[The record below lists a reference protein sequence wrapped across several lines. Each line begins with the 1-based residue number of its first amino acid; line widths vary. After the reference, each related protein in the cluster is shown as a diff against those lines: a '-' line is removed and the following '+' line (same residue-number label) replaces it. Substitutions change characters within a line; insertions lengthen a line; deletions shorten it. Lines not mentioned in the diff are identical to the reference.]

1 MKWFDEWFYRKS
13 KWAWNRDRDEAKVPS
28 PVGLATAEEDLHRL
42 NDGISFHIKTVIG
55 GRLVTVRSY
64 DNRTD
69 RSDHRTYV
77 ITDEQEFDHELG
89 KIITLESM
97 RR

>member
-64 DNRTD
+64 DPHKD

-77 ITDEQEFDHELG
+77 ITDEQEFDRELG